1 MSKSFVSFRFQLR
14 FLRTYNIE
22 RNFNK
27 TRLVHSRENVKHY
40 GGTRVVHSRSY
51 FGLGLLGMLSSF
63 IVYDAVVNEFIYSGA
78 TIRFLRSLKT
88 ASLIAA
94 DYILLEQHEND
105 ADYDLQLK
113 HVHLKS
119 AKRLLETCLLNGG
132 LYIKMGQGVAAINH
146 ILPKEYTST
155 LEQLQDKCLP
165 TSKTDVQR
173 VFSEDFGTIP
183 ENVYA
188 EFDYTPVAAASL
200 AQVFKA
206 KLKTGEVAA
215 VKVQYGDLQKRFTSD
230 LGTIMF
236 LQDVIEVFF
245 KNYNFGWILRDLR
258 KNLVQELNFVNEG
271 QNAERC
277 AKDLEKFNYVHIPH
291 IYWEFTK
298 PRVLTM
304 EWINGF
310 KVSDVESIQRENLD
324 LKDVDS
330 KLFNM
335 FAEQIFHTGFVH
347 ADPHPGNVYV
357 RKNQKS
363 GQAELVLLDHGLY
376 EFVPKSVR
384 LPLCEF
390 WEATVLRDEQKMQS
404 SAQKMGIQDHMKFAE
419 VLFQQPIRIHGGRV
433 KTKLSESDIEYIRLV
448 AKKNFEL
455 IMGTLKEMP
464 RNMLF
469 VVRNLNTVRAI
480 SRQHGDVVDRPRTM
494 ARYAQ
499 YCIYAKCN
507 SLHSYIFWFYRRIIF
522 EYNLWASSFRVSCLN
537 LYLNILYK
545 LNRAPGSVHTLLSDI
560 AIKDFN

>member
-1 MSKSFVSFRFQLR
+1 MSSIFFMRPNRILHTYKACRNSKLTRLLHSSEKIIPIRNSKSLR
-14 FLRTYNIE
+14 F
-22 RNFNK
+22 
-27 TRLVHSRENVKHY
+27 
-40 GGTRVVHSRSY
+40 RSY
-51 FGLGLLGMLSSF
+51 FGIGLLGVF
-63 IVYDAVVNEFIYSGA
+63 TGFVAYDGVVNEFIYCGA
-78 TIRFLRSLKT
+78 TVRFLRSLKT
-88 ASLIAA
+88 ALMIAV
-94 DYILLEQHEND
+94 DYFQLEQHKSEP
-105 ADYDLQLK
+105 DYESQLK
-113 HVHLKS
+113 NIHLKS

-165 TSKTDVQR
+165 TTKADVQR
-173 VFSEDFGTIP
+173 VFWEDFGKSP
-183 ENVYA
+183 ESIYD
-188 EFDYTPVAAASL
+188 EFDYKPIAAASL

-206 KLKTGEVAA
+206 KLKSGEEVA

-236 LQDVIEVFF
+236 LQDVIEIFF

-258 KNLVQELNFVNEG
+258 QNLVQELNFENEG

-277 AKDLEKFNYVHIPH
+277 AKDLKKFKYVHVPH
-291 IYWEFTK
+291 IFWECTK

-304 EWINGF
+304 EWVDGF
-310 KVSDVESIQRENLD
+310 KVSDVERIQREKLD
-324 LKDVDS
+324 LKDVDL

-357 RKNQKS
+357 RKNAKS

-376 EFVPKSVR
+376 EFLPESVR

-390 WEATVLRDEQKMQS
+390 WEATVLRDETKMKS
-404 SAQKMGIQDHMKFAE
+404 SAQRIGIEDHMKFAE
-419 VLFQQPIRIHGGRV
+419 VLFQQPMRIHGGRI
-433 KTKLSESDIEYIRLV
+433 KTRLSESDIEYIQQV

-455 IMGTLKEMP
+455 IMSTLKEMP

-480 SRQHGDVVDRPRTM
+480 GRQHGDVVDRPRTM

-499 YCIYAKCN
+499 HCIYSKYN
-507 SLHSYIFWFYRRIIF
+507 SIRSYIFWFYRRLIF
-522 EYNLWASSFRVSCLN
+522 EYNLWSSSLRLSCLD

-545 LNRAPGSVHTLLSDI
+545 LNRAPESARTLLSDI
-560 AIKDFN
+560 AKHDYN